1 MRLSPSVVKVLSFL
15 LAMVAWQFGLAF
27 AQGYSPTS
35 DLGVIQEITGDRV
48 YIQGRL
54 GDYIFEMLNTCNWC
68 ERSIDVIIAFE
79 SFSRA
84 SIRPDPNPLN
94 MSSVQLFIMKDARD
108 NL

>member
-1 MRLSPSVVKVLSFL
+1 MNPRVVKILSFL

-27 AQGYSPTS
+27 AQSYSPKS
-35 DLGVIQEITGDRV
+35 DLGVIEEITGDRV
-48 YIQGRL
+48 YIQGKL
-54 GDYIFEMLNTCNWC
+54 GDYIFEMLTTCNWC
-68 ERSIDVIIAFE
+68 ERSVDVIVNFE

-84 SIRPDPNPLN
+84 SMRPDPNPLN

>member
-1 MRLSPSVVKVLSFL
+1 MRFNPSVVKVLFFL
-15 LAMVAWQFGLAF
+15 LAIVAWQFGLAF
-27 AQGYSPTS
+27 AQSYSPTS